1 MASLPPGTALP
12 RIVADAA
19 HGLAVQI
26 ISLTGEIW
34 SGDVREISL
43 PGSEGRFGVLA
54 QHAPLLATLREGMVS
69 VFPVGAE
76 PPLHV
81 YVSGGHVE
89 VQPGRV
95 IVLADLGLRSEDL
108 DDARARAARE
118 AASAPMAAELTD
130 PDNAKVHAE
139 LAWLR
144 GQRLR
149 ALPWK

>member
-1 MASLPPGTALP
+1 MASLPPPSTLP
-12 RIVADAA
+12 GMVADVAL
-19 HGLAVQI
+19 GLPVQI
-26 ISLTGEIW
+26 ISLTGEVW

-69 VFPVGAE
+69 VFPAGPE

-95 IVLADLGLRSEDL
+95 IVLADLGLRSENL

-118 AASAPMAAELTD
+118 AALSPMAAELTD

-139 LAWLR
+139 LAL
-144 GQRLR
+144 QRLQQLR
-149 ALPWK
+149 SLAR

>member
-1 MASLPPGTALP
+1 MASLPPITALP
-12 RIVADAA
+12 GIVADVAQ
-19 HGLAVQI
+19 GLSVQI
-26 ISLTGEIW
+26 LSLTGEIW

-69 VFPVGAE
+69 VFPLAAE

-89 VQPGRV
+89 VQPGKV
-95 IVLADLGLRSEDL
+95 IVLADLGLRSENL

-118 AASAPMAAELTD
+118 AAVSPMAAELTN

-139 LAWLR
+139 LAWQRVEHLR
-144 GQRLR
+144 S
-149 ALPWK
+149 LPWK